1 LELLNNRDAKTPN
14 GESHLF
20 PGFARRVI
28 AMSVS
33 DREDSK
39 TLAARLREAH
49 GVCEE
54 HGDIATASLI
64 EVWIDETERRTW
76 FVFEASRVTVGPS

>member
-1 LELLNNRDAKTPN
+1 MLAELL
-14 GESHLF
+14 
-20 PGFARRVI
+20 
-28 AMSVS
+28 
-33 DREDSK
+33 EDSK
-39 TLAARLREAH
+39 TLAARLRGAH

-76 FVFEASRVTVGPS
+76 FLFEARRHGDSSGH